1 MQSIEKCDNVF
12 PLFNFFF
19 KQKMESFSHMVDVN
33 VQMFDFVLDVG
44 LFFLFNKNQQLLAH
58 VLNGLNHEIEMKFE
72 SLFEKNVTSGNE
84 QQQKTI

>member
-1 MQSIEKCDNVF
+1 
-12 PLFNFFF
+12 
-19 KQKMESFSHMVDVN
+19 MVDAN

-44 LFFLFNKNQQLLAH
+44 LFFPFNKNQQLLAH

-72 SLFEKNVTSGNE
+72 SLFEKNGTSGNE